1 MALSHELKCN
11 EVNDHRSAEE
21 YFEQSSLCDFR
32 FGNRRIPLYDNDRA
46 LRKNIQDRIPDEYN
60 VSLDYNGFP
69 VIFDVYSERVGI
81 HVDTEITVRKLTE
94 EEKLEIC
101 NCTGDKYRQQVVND
115 IYFDFSKKE
124 YFKYVD
130 NEYRMLEI
138 KCSMEVSVEPD
149 AGTYTLFKINC

>member
-1 MALSHELKCN
+1 MT
-11 EVNDHRSAEE
+11 
-21 YFEQSSLCDFR
+21 Y
-32 FGNRRIPLYDNDRA
+32 NR
-46 LRKNIQDRIPDEYN
+46 
-60 VSLDYNGFP
+60 VS
-69 VIFDVYSERVGI
+69 VIFDVFSERVGI
-81 HVDTEITVRKLTE
+81 YVDTEITVRKLTE
-94 EEKLEIC
+94 EEKLERC

-115 IYFDFSKKE
+115 IYFNFSKEE